1 MERPRLLEFMASRG
15 PGLLGLC
22 STDTAGCAA
31 VVNAVT
37 QRLLFAKEVSD
48 NGWIGSW
55 AEINFSASQEDPF
68 IVMPYD
74 VARPIAVDVCTFPVP
89 IRNQFFEYAQFG
101 FGRVPKASCPSNN
114 CGPVATYDRGKFP
127 TFSDIVPPTKKVR
140 VYISDDGDVGK
151 RVLLQSKDANG
162 QIRYSLD
169 GTIQVTG
176 DYLELAAPF
185 VDSPDVVSQ
194 VIGVQKDITLGVVSF
209 YELDTVTGDQRL
221 ILTMQPGETTASYRR
236 YYLGNLPKNCCNL
249 PESTSTT
256 VQLTAICQL
265 TYVPVSVTTDWLI
278 VPNVEALIQ
287 EAQSMRYDGIDEGN
301 AKQMAQYHH
310 RNAIRLLNG
319 QVMHDQG
326 QDATTVS
333 FNPFGS
339 AKLSC
344 ARVGTLI

>member
-1 MERPRLLEFMASRG
+1 MERPRLMEFMASDG
-15 PGLLGLC
+15 PGLLGVC
-22 STDTAGCAA
+22 ATDTAGCAA
-31 VVNAVT
+31 IVNRVT
-37 QRLLFAKEVSD
+37 QRLLYAKEVSD

-55 AEINFSASQEDPF
+55 AEINFSATQEDPY

-74 VARPIAVDVCTFPVP
+74 VSRPIAVDVCTMPVP

-101 FGRVPKASCPSNN
+101 FGRVPKSSSTRSN
-114 CGPVATYDRGKFP
+114 CGPIATYDRGKFP
-127 TFSDIVPPTKKVR
+127 TFSDIVPPDKKVR
-140 VYISDDGDVGK
+140 VYLGDAGDEGK

-169 GTIQVTG
+169 GSVQVTG
-176 DYLELAAPF
+176 DYLELTAPF
-185 VDSPDVVSQ
+185 VDSPDDVSQ
-194 VIGVQKDITLGVVSF
+194 VIGIQKDITLGVVSF

-236 YYLGNLPKNCCNL
+236 YYLGNLPRNCCNA
-249 PESTSTT
+249 PDSTSTT

-265 TYVPVSVTTDWLI
+265 TYVPVRTTTDWLI
-278 VPNVEALIQ
+278 IPNVEAIIQ
-287 EAQSMRYDGIDEGN
+287 EAQASRYDGIDEGN

-310 RNAIRLLNG
+310 RNAIRMLNG

-326 QDATTVS
+326 EDSTTVS
-333 FNPFGS
+333 FAPFGS

>member
-1 MERPRLLEFMASRG
+1 MASDG
-15 PGLLGLC
+15 PGLLGVC
-22 STDTAGCAA
+22 ATDVAGCAA
-31 VVNAVT
+31 IVNRVT
-37 QRLLFAKEVSD
+37 QRLLYSKEVSD

-74 VARPIAVDVCTFPVP
+74 VSRPIATNVCTMPVP

-101 FGRVPKASCPSNN
+101 FGRLPKSSCPSNN

-127 TFSDIVPPTKKVR
+127 TFSDIVPPDKKVR
-140 VYISDDGDVGK
+140 VYMGDEDDQGK
-151 RVLLQSKDANG
+151 RVLLQTKDANG

-176 DYLELAAPF
+176 DFLTLVPPF
-185 VDSPDVVSQ
+185 VDSPAEVSQ
-194 VIGVQKDITLGVVSF
+194 VLGIQKDITLGVVSF

-236 YYLGNLPKNCCNL
+236 YYLDNLPRNCCNL
-249 PESTSTT
+249 PSSTATA

-265 TYVPVSVTTDWLI
+265 TYVPVSVPTDWLI
-278 VPNVEALIQ
+278 IPNVEAIIQ
-287 EAQSMRYDGIDEGN
+287 EAQASRYDGIDEGN

-310 RNAIRLLNG
+310 RNAIRMLNG

-326 QDATTVS
+326 EDATTVS
-333 FNPFGS
+333 FAPFGS
-339 AKLSC
+339 ARLAC
-344 ARVGTLI
+344 QRIGNLI